1 MTDLTTA
8 CSALP
13 RTVSRAGRVSFAAE
27 RAGPSATAPRLS
39 RLLLWVWLQW
49 RRREIV
55 QVLRRVDARLLR
67 DAGIE
72 PCDIEAV
79 ADALTARWR

>member
-13 RTVSRAGRVSFAAE
+13 RGLRQRDRSARRPAGE
-27 RAGPSATAPRLS
+27 RNLIRTIAHMMSWI
-39 RLLLWVWLQW
+39 WVQW
-49 RRREIV
+49 RRREIIRA
-55 QVLRRVDARLLR
+55 LDRVDDRLLR

-72 PCDIEAV
+72 RGGIEDLV
-79 ADALTARWR
+79 DALIAQWR

>member
-13 RTVSRAGRVSFAAE
+13 RGLRQRDHHTLPTEQRELVQTVAR
-27 RAGPSATAPRLS
+27 TLS
-39 RLLLWVWLQW
+39 RLWLRW
-49 RRREIV
+49 RRREIIRT
-55 QVLRRVDARLLR
+55 LEKVDDRLLR

-72 PCDIEAV
+72 RSGIEDV
-79 ADALTARWR
+79 VDALIARWR

>member
-13 RTVSRAGRVSFAAE
+13 RALRKRDRCASPPAGQRDLIRVVARMMSWI
-27 RAGPSATAPRLS
+27 
-39 RLLLWVWLQW
+39 WVQW
-49 RRREIV
+49 RRREII
-55 QVLRRVDARLLR
+55 LALSKVDDHLLR

-72 PCDIEAV
+72 RGGIEDFV
-79 ADALTARWR
+79 ETLMARWR

>member
-1 MTDLTTA
+1 MTDLTNA

-13 RTVSRAGRVSFAAE
+13 RTMSRARPEPPTAE
-27 RAGPSATAPRLS
+27 RAGLGATTSRLS
-39 RLLLWVWLQW
+39 RLLLWVWLHW

-79 ADALTARWR
+79 ADALIARWR

>member
-13 RTVSRAGRVSFAAE
+13 RGLRQE
-27 RAGPSATAPRLS
+27 HTAPRTAGRRDVVRTIAHMMS
-39 RLLLWVWLQW
+39 WIWRQW
-49 RRREIV
+49 RRREIIRA
-55 QVLRRVDARLLR
+55 LDKVDDRLLR

-72 PCDIEAV
+72 RGGIEDFV
-79 ADALTARWR
+79 DTLMARWR

>member
-13 RTVSRAGRVSFAAE
+13 RGLRQQERSAQKAAE
-27 RAGPSATAPRLS
+27 RPDLIRAIARMLS
-39 RLLLWVWLQW
+39 WLWVQW
-49 RRREIV
+49 RRREIIRA
-55 QVLRRVDARLLR
+55 LDKVDDRLLR

-72 PCDIEAV
+72 RGGIEEFV
-79 ADALTARWR
+79 DTLIARWR